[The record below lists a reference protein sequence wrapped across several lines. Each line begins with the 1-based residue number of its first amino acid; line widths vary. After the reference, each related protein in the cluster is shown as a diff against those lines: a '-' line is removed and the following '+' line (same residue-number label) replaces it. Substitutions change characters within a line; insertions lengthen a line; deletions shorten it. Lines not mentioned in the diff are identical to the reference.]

1 MCRGRREELNGSA
14 IKLVKNKKYDR
25 NVTLVTGEAAA
36 SFITGLSERLMEKTD
51 VKITV
56 YAIKNNFF
64 GGGVNVSGLVTG
76 GDIIDQLKDKP
87 IGDIMLIPHSM
98 LRDEDGIFLDDLTVS
113 DVEKALNVKI
123 EPVINDGYE
132 FIEKILGEE
141 LEF

>member
-1 MCRGRREELNGSA
+1 
-14 IKLVKNKKYDR
+14 
-25 NVTLVTGEAAA
+25 
-36 SFITGLSERLMEKTD
+36 MEKTD

-113 DVEKALNVKI
+113 DVEEALNVKI